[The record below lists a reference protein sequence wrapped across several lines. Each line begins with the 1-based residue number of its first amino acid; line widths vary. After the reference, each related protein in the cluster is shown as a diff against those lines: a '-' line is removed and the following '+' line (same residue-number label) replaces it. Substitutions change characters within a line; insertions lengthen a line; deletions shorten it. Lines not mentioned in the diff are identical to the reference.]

1 MYGSM
6 CLCTYT
12 CMYTCE
18 IQQYDNL
25 NQNINHEYTSKLRH
39 KTRELASIVSKYI
52 GFLILGVV
60 PPLLQLVLS
69 REIKGTETQGQYRAV
84 WVLSPDDRLACS
96 FAAITSSTCVWL
108 IPMTNT
114 HAHVHV
120 LYHSLCPYIED
131 LWGACF

>member
-1 MYGSM
+1 M
-6 CLCTYT
+6 CTYIFARGCT
-12 CMYTCE
+12 YVHNTHMYMYTCE

-25 NQNINHEYTSKLRH
+25 NQNVTTSILASCV
-39 KTRELASIVSKYI
+39 RELPQLLSKYMYI
-52 GFLILGVV
+52 GLPILGVV

-84 WVLSPDDRLACS
+84 WVLPDDRLACS
-96 FAAITSSTCVWL
+96 FAAIPSSTCVWL

-120 LYHSLCPYIED
+120 CVKIP
-131 LWGACF
+131 CMC